1 MINCPVCG
9 HSMSSTALACPSC
22 GHVMPAAANA
32 TPVAAAPTH
41 HTRADD
47 AVHNRGRKRVGAG
60 RWLAGL
66 FFLALLVLIALWY
79 FDVVNFV

>member
-1 MINCPVCG
+1 MTTNMINCPVCG

-22 GHVMPAAANA
+22 GHVMSTAAGASHA
-32 TPVAAAPTH
+32 Q
-41 HTRADD
+41 HTRAED
-47 AVHNRGRKRVGAG
+47 AINKRGVKRRVGVG

-66 FFLALLVLIALWY
+66 FFLALLVLIALWA